1 MKINQQLWDA
11 IYQGNADAVVSEVRK
26 EIDAGVDVVEMMNTT
41 MIPALRQIG
50 EAFSSGEVF
59 IPEMLVGAR
68 AMQAGMD
75 VLEPLLV
82 DGGSKPVARVCIGSV
97 KGDLHDIGKNL
108 VVIMLKGSGF
118 DVDDIGVNCTIDD
131 YQAAVERGSKVV
143 CLSSLLSTTRDEMR
157 PVIDH
162 FASRDDVRVVVG
174 GAAVTAEFAQQIG
187 ADEYGVDAGDA
198 VRAVRASLGLA
209 A

>member
-1 MKINQQLWDA
+1 MKINEELWDA
-11 IYQGNADAVVSEVRK
+11 IYYGNAAEVVKVVEA
-26 EIDAGVDVVEMMNTT
+26 EIAAGVDAVEMVNTT
-41 MIPALRQIG
+41 MIPALREIG
-50 EAFSSGEVF
+50 EAFSVGEVF

-82 DGGSKPVARVCIGSV
+82 KGGSEPVAKVCIGSV

-118 DVDDIGVNCTIDD
+118 EVDDIGVNCTIAD
-131 YQAAVERGSKVV
+131 YEAAVERGSKVV
-143 CLSSLLSTTRDEMR
+143 CLSSLLSTTRDEMK
-157 PVIDH
+157 PVIEHFSDRDH
-162 FASRDDVRVVVG
+162 VKVVVG

-187 ADEYGVDAGDA
+187 ADEFGVDAGDA
-198 VRAVRASLGLA
+198 VRAVRSSLGLA